1 MPQNPFSDSFITEFS
16 EVPSIEEGG
25 LGLLLKAPASAFE
38 R

>member
-1 MPQNPFSDSFITEFS
+1 MLNFALSAFS
-16 EVPSIEEGG
+16 EVPSIEEGR